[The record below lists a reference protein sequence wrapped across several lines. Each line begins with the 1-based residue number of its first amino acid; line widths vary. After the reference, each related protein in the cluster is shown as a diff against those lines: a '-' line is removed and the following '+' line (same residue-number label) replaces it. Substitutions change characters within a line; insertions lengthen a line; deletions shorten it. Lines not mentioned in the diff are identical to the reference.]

1 MGLRIL
7 DRYLAGAVILGS
19 LLTLGLLLPLLGLF
33 ILASEME
40 QVGESGYHFQEA
52 LLFMVLSLP
61 SLAYQ
66 VFPIATL
73 IGALLGLGAL
83 ANRSELVAM
92 RAAGVSVGR
101 IVGAGLMGGLLL
113 AAGAV
118 LIGEVVAPVAQQ
130 RGIELKRAALSGE
143 VTQRTGFG
151 FWALD
156 QGTYVNIREILSG
169 TSLRDIFIYQPDNTA
184 GTLIATHA
192 DGARYRDG
200 QWVLEGISRSRVSQQ
215 GVQVE
220 RFPNAGWSSLL
231 NPGILEVVVV
241 DPRVLPVWGLWKYIR
256 FMQINAQDASNYEVI
271 FWGRVVYPLLT
282 LSMVLVAIP
291 ILLGSARSSGT
302 GVRAFFAILVG
313 ILYYLTSRTFSYL
326 ALLYGLSPLAAALA
340 PALAVHRRGPAVA
353 AAGGVGWGRRECEG
367 DFRVTVSLL
376 SHRRSGQARIQNP
389 GQRTPCAAP

>member
-1 MGLRIL
+1 MGPRIL
-7 DRYLAGAVILGS
+7 DRYLAGAVILGT
-19 LLTLGLLLPLLGLF
+19 LLTLGVLLPLLGLF
-33 ILASEME
+33 ILASELE
-40 QVGESGYHFQEA
+40 QVGEAGYRFQEA
-52 LLFMVLSLP
+52 LLFMLLSLP

-101 IVGAGLMGGLLL
+101 IAGAGLMGGAIL

-118 LIGEVVAPVAQQ
+118 LVGEVVAPVAQQ
-130 RGIELKRAALSGE
+130 RGIELKRASLSGE

-169 TSLRDIFIYQPDNTA
+169 TSLRDIFIYQPDNAA

-200 QWVLEGISRSRVSQQ
+200 QWVLEGISRSRVSQT

-220 RFPNAGWSSLL
+220 RLPNAGWSSLL

-241 DPRVLPVWGLWKYIR
+241 DPRILPVWGLWKYIR
-256 FMQINAQDASNYEVI
+256 FMDVNKQDASNYEVI

-291 ILLGSARSSGT
+291 ILLGSARSSGA
-302 GVRAFFAILVG
+302 GVRAFFAVLVG

-340 PALAVHRRGPAVA
+340 PPLLFIGAAMLLLRR
-353 AAGGVGWGRRECEG
+353 VG
-367 DFRVTVSLL
+367 
-376 SHRRSGQARIQNP
+376 
-389 GQRTPCAAP
+389 